1 MKVAV
6 AGAGGAFGVKH
17 LNALKNINGVEVVSV
32 VGRTTE
38 SIEALA
44 KERGIEH
51 YTAIL
56 TLISSY

>member
-38 SIEALA
+38 SIAVS
-44 KERGIEH
+44 
-51 YTAIL
+51 YTHLRAHE
-56 TLISSY
+56 T